1 MFFYLFLLPL
11 SLSAVS
17 LNPWFDPIFDIKKK
31 ATIGYRTGKEVD
43 ALSVKGEVETTVWT
57 DIKAGIDVDAAKT
70 NKNGFSF
77 EAIRFTGLYR
87 FQNDILGDPISI
99 VGGMTLSFPRSAF
112 RRDVS
117 VFEPSPS
124 YLEAHLIVGKEEVDC
139 LDWSRRKWAYIT
151 FGAGTKASSWLK
163 TKLFYE
169 INLYDWGYASFSLA
183 TLSGFGSNHLFPF
196 KSYSH
201 VAYRELGFGIDY
213 FYDIYRIGIKET
225 LYKRHY
231 PSSFKVEFEVSL

>member
-1 MFFYLFLLPL
+1 MWIFLLLIPF
-11 SLSAVS
+11 SLCAVN
-17 LNPWFDPIFDIKKK
+17 LNPWFNPILDIKKT
-31 ATIGYRTGKEVD
+31 AAIGYRTGQHVD
-43 ALSVKGEVETTVWT
+43 ALLVKGALETTVWN
-57 DIKAGIDVDAAKT
+57 DIKAEIDVDAAKT

-87 FQNDILGDPISI
+87 FWNDILGDPISV
-99 VGGMTLSFPRSAF
+99 VGGLTLSFPRSAF
-112 RRDVS
+112 RHDIS

-124 YLEAHLIVGKEEVDC
+124 YLEAHLVVGNEEVDC

-151 FGAGTKASSWLK
+151 FGAGTKASTWLK

-183 TLSGFGSNHLFPF
+183 TLSGFGSRNLFPF
-196 KSYSH
+196 HSYSH
-201 VAYRELGFGIDY
+201 VAYRELGFGFDY
-213 FYDIYRIGIKET
+213 YIDIYRIGFKQT

-231 PSSFKVEFEVSL
+231 PASTTIEFEVEL